1 MLSTMITMS
10 GTLIGVGIRHFPG
23 LESLLAMY
31 GNVFEVAV
39 FGIYL
44 DPSSLTSFE
53 VPILQFLRYII
64 H

>member
-1 MLSTMITMS
+1 
-10 GTLIGVGIRHFPG
+10 
-23 LESLLAMY
+23 MY

-44 DPSSLTSFE
+44 DPSSLISLE

-64 H
+64 EIHD